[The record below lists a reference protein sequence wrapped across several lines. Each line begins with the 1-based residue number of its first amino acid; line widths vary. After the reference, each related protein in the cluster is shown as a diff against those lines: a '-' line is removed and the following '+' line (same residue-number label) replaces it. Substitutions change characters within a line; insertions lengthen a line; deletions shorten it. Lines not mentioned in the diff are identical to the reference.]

1 MITQGPS
8 SILSR
13 KRPKVM
19 PDDSASIYSTKS
31 IPRKAINSNNPVTIS
46 MTSSLPREPQHPP
59 RSSSVLT
66 KSLPNTPAE
75 TASSDPISTLEA
87 RRDDLAH
94 RRMNIEKSIKQMT
107 ELMPVDRMMVT
118 EEVRRKRELE
128 KKQIEGLRQD
138 EADIRREE
146 HEVGLKLHRAWKR
159 KDKQAGYEETGLWVR
174 RVTG

>member
-1 MITQGPS
+1 
-8 SILSR
+8 
-13 KRPKVM
+13 
-19 PDDSASIYSTKS
+19 
-31 IPRKAINSNNPVTIS
+31 
-46 MTSSLPREPQHPP
+46 
-59 RSSSVLT
+59 
-66 KSLPNTPAE
+66 
-75 TASSDPISTLEA
+75 
-87 RRDDLAH
+87 
-94 RRMNIEKSIKQMT
+94 MNIEKSIKQMT